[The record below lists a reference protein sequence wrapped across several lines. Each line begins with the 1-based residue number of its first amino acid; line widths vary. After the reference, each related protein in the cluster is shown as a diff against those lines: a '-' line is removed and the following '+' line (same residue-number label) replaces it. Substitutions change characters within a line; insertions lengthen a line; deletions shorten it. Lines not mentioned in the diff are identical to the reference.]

1 MLQLLSCS
9 HFFTFLHILEVSH
22 NFVCIQYKQYSHFLQ
37 HIFWGMSI
45 FKYFGKKP
53 DSDTGNEKGNHPSPA
68 CLPSAL
74 ESGLEQQEYQ
84 NVTSNVVDLA
94 NPATGRQCGKRQS
107 YAHYSGEM
115 RAKIGKYAA
124 ENGNEKA
131 RKHFS
136 KDFPDL
142 KESTIRN
149 FKKKY
154 YVKLAETRKAGN
166 TEVICIPS
174 EVRGHPPILM
184 DLNNKLFTFLK
195 CI

>member
-1 MLQLLSCS
+1 
-9 HFFTFLHILEVSH
+9 
-22 NFVCIQYKQYSHFLQ
+22 
-37 HIFWGMSI
+37 
-45 FKYFGKKP
+45 
-53 DSDTGNEKGNHPSPA
+53 
-68 CLPSAL
+68 
-74 ESGLEQQEYQ
+74 
-84 NVTSNVVDLA
+84 
-94 NPATGRQCGKRQS
+94 
-107 YAHYSGEM
+107 M

-154 YVKLAETRKAGN
+154 NIKLAETHKAGN

-174 EVRGHPPILM
+174 KVCGRPPILM
-184 DLNNKLFTFLK
+184 DLDNKLLTFLK
-195 CI
+195 GIRSRGAVINVHVV